1 MEQYQYSRIA
11 WAGSLHPADSCSGC
25 VGTAAGVSVQY
36 YQWIIHAGGGAVY
49 LKASGESSFSGLEN
63 VVSDADQTADIS
75 IAYDRISATASDRSG
90 RDIEKC
96 ADPDGSIAGF
106 FRAVHDYGTIWHQY
120 GSGGAIGVYDN
131 VV

>member
-11 WAGSLHPADSCSGC
+11 WLVVCILQIPVPDVLGQLLA
-25 VGTAAGVSVQY
+25 
-36 YQWIIHAGGGAVY
+36 Y
-49 LKASGESSFSGLEN
+49 LSNITSGLSMLVVGLSISRLPVKAVFQDWKN

>member
-1 MEQYQYSRIA
+1 MEQYQYSCIA
-11 WAGSLHPADSCSGC
+11 WAGSLYPADPCSGC
-25 VGTAAGVSVQY
+25 VGTASGVSVQY